1 MFTLFLNKSTR
12 STVTTVLLLNK
23 DLTTSSSYHCVKF
36 DQGVGMR
43 FTISREK
50 LQEGLAAVGPS
61 IPAKTTLPVLAN
73 ILLET
78 TERGIRLSGTDLDI
92 AVSTEVSADVETPGA
107 ITIPAKKLSEI
118 ARELPPAPV
127 KIAAMGEQR
136 ITLECGRSK
145 FKLLGL
151 PRDEFPTF
159 PQVRFQESWR
169 VRSGDLQ
176 KLISHTAFAVSTEE
190 SRPILNGVL
199 WELRP
204 ERMRMVATNG
214 HRLARMDL
222 PISSAAAPGG
232 DLIVPPKALEQV
244 RRLFPAEE
252 ELEIAQGDNHLGF
265 RSPFTAVFTRLIE
278 GPYPNY
284 EQVIPRD
291 NDRIAISDKVALV
304 SALKRMSVIA
314 SDQTHRIRLSFNSG
328 LLRFSVQTPDLGEA
342 QDELPIRFTGDQI
355 DIGFNANYL
364 LEILRYIPTE
374 EVRLTLKAPE
384 RAATVEPEGWSD
396 PASYLCLVMPL
407 RLMD

>member
-1 MFTLFLNKSTR
+1 
-12 STVTTVLLLNK
+12 
-23 DLTTSSSYHCVKF
+23 
-36 DQGVGMR
+36 MR

-50 LQEGLAAVGPS
+50 LQEGLSAVAAS

-73 ILLET
+73 ILVET
-78 TERGIRLSGTDLDI
+78 TDRGIRLSGTDLDI
-92 AVSTEVSADVETPGA
+92 AVSTEVTADVEAAGA

-127 KIAAMGEQR
+127 KIGAVGEQR
-136 ITLECGRSK
+136 ITLECGRSR

-159 PQVRFQESWR
+159 PSVRFQESWR

-176 KLISHTAFAVSTEE
+176 KLISHTSFAVSTEE

-204 ERMRMVATNG
+204 EQMRMVATNG
-214 HRLARMDL
+214 HRLAKMEL
-222 PISSAAAPGG
+222 PITSSSAPSS
-232 DLIVPPKALEQV
+232 DLIVPPKALEQI

-252 ELEIAQGDNHLGF
+252 ELEIARGDNHLGF

-284 EQVIPRD
+284 EQVIPKD
-291 NDRIAISDKVALV
+291 NDRVAIADKLALI

-328 LLRFSVQTPDLGEA
+328 MLKFSVQTPDLGEA
-342 QDELPIRFTGDQI
+342 QDELPVRFTGDAL
-355 DIGFNANYL
+355 DIGFNATYL
-364 LEILRYIPTE
+364 LEILRYIPTD
-374 EVRLTLKAPE
+374 EVRLTFKAPE
-384 RAATVEPEGWSD
+384 RAATLEPEGWSD
-396 PASYLCLVMPL
+396 PATYLCLVMPL
-407 RLMD
+407 RLVD

>member
-1 MFTLFLNKSTR
+1 
-12 STVTTVLLLNK
+12 
-23 DLTTSSSYHCVKF
+23 
-36 DQGVGMR
+36 MR

-50 LQEGLAAVGPS
+50 LQEGLTAVAAS

-73 ILLET
+73 ILVET

-127 KIAAMGEQR
+127 KIGAVGEQR

-159 PQVRFQESWR
+159 PQVRFQDSWR

-176 KLISHTAFAVSTEE
+176 KLISHTSFAVSTEE

-199 WELRP
+199 WELRAD
-204 ERMRMVATNG
+204 RMRMVATNG
-214 HRLARMDL
+214 HRLTRMDL
-222 PISSAAAPGG
+222 PIASGNSPGG
-232 DLIVPPKALEQV
+232 DLIVPPKALDQV

-265 RSPFTAVFTRLIE
+265 RSPFTSVFTRLIE

-291 NDRIAISDKVALV
+291 NDRVATSDKVALI

-314 SDQTHRIRLSFNSG
+314 SDQTHRIRLSFNAG

-342 QDELPIRFTGDQI
+342 QDELPIRFTGDPI

-364 LEILRYIPTE
+364 LEILRYIPTD

-384 RAATVEPEGWSD
+384 RAVTVEPEAWSD

>member
-1 MFTLFLNKSTR
+1 
-12 STVTTVLLLNK
+12 
-23 DLTTSSSYHCVKF
+23 
-36 DQGVGMR
+36 MR

-50 LQEGLAAVGPS
+50 LQEGLGAVAAS

-73 ILLET
+73 ILVET
-78 TERGIRLSGTDLDI
+78 TDRGIRLSGTDLDI
-92 AVSTEVSADVETPGA
+92 AVSTEVTADVEATGA

-127 KIAAMGEQR
+127 KIGAVGEQR
-136 ITLECGRSK
+136 ITLECGRSR

-159 PQVRFQESWR
+159 PSVRFQESWR

-176 KLISHTAFAVSTEE
+176 KLIAHTSFAVSTEE

-204 ERMRMVATNG
+204 EQMRMVATNG
-214 HRLARMDL
+214 HRLAKMEL
-222 PISSAAAPGG
+222 SITSNGAPSS
-232 DLIVPPKALEQV
+232 DLIVPPKALEQI

-252 ELEIAQGDNHLGF
+252 ELEIARGDNHLGF

-284 EQVIPRD
+284 EQVIPKD
-291 NDRIAISDKVALV
+291 NDRVAIADKLALI

-314 SDQTHRIRLSFNSG
+314 SDQTHRIRLSFNSAM
-328 LLRFSVQTPDLGEA
+328 LKFSVQTPDLGEA
-342 QDELPIRFTGDQI
+342 QDELPVRFSGDSL
-355 DIGFNANYL
+355 DIGFNATYL
-364 LEILRYIPTE
+364 LEILRYIPTD
-374 EVRLTLKAPE
+374 EVRLTFKAPE
-384 RAATVEPEGWSD
+384 RAATIEPEGWSD
-396 PASYLCLVMPL
+396 PATYLCLVMPL
-407 RLMD
+407 RLVD

>member
-1 MFTLFLNKSTR
+1 
-12 STVTTVLLLNK
+12 
-23 DLTTSSSYHCVKF
+23 
-36 DQGVGMR
+36 MR

-50 LQEGLAAVGPS
+50 LQEGLTAVAAS

-73 ILLET
+73 ILVET

-92 AVSTEVSADVETPGA
+92 AVSTGVSADVETPGA

-127 KIAAMGEQR
+127 KIGAMGEQR

-159 PQVRFQESWR
+159 PQVRFQDSWR

-176 KLISHTAFAVSTEE
+176 KLISHTSFAVSTEE

-204 ERMRMVATNG
+204 DRMRMVATNG
-214 HRLARMDL
+214 HRLTRMDL
-222 PISSAAAPGG
+222 PIASGNSPGG
-232 DLIVPPKALEQV
+232 DLIVPPKALDQV

-265 RSPFTAVFTRLIE
+265 RSPFTSVFTRLIE

-291 NDRIAISDKVALV
+291 NDRVAISDKVALI

-314 SDQTHRIRLSFNSG
+314 SDQTHRIRLSFNAA

-342 QDELPIRFTGDQI
+342 QDELPIRFTGDPI

-364 LEILRYIPTE
+364 LEILRYIPTD
-374 EVRLTLKAPE
+374 EVRITLKAPE
-384 RAATVEPEGWSD
+384 RAVTIEPEAWSD

>member
-1 MFTLFLNKSTR
+1 M
-12 STVTTVLLLNK
+12 
-23 DLTTSSSYHCVKF
+23 
-36 DQGVGMR
+36 
-43 FTISREK
+43 
-50 LQEGLAAVGPS
+50 QEGLTAVAAS

-73 ILLET
+73 ILVET

-92 AVSTEVSADVETPGA
+92 AVSTEVTADIETPGA

-127 KIAAMGEQR
+127 KIGAMGEQR
-136 ITLECGRSK
+136 ITLECGRSR

-159 PQVRFQESWR
+159 PQVRFQDSWR

-176 KLISHTAFAVSTEE
+176 KLISHTSFAVSTEE

-199 WELRP
+199 WELRAD
-204 ERMRMVATNG
+204 RMRMVATNG
-214 HRLARMDL
+214 HRLTRMDL
-222 PISSAAAPGG
+222 PIAGGNAPGG
-232 DLIVPPKALEQV
+232 DLIVPPKALDQV
-244 RRLFPAEE
+244 RRLFPSEE

-265 RSPFTAVFTRLIE
+265 RSPFTSVFTRLIE

-291 NDRIAISDKVALV
+291 NDRVAISDKIALI

-314 SDQTHRIRLSFNSG
+314 SDQTHRIRLSFNAG

-342 QDELPIRFTGDQI
+342 QDELPIRFSGDPI

-364 LEILRYIPTE
+364 LEILRYIPTD
-374 EVRLTLKAPE
+374 EVRVTLKAPE
-384 RAATVEPEGWSD
+384 RAVTVEPEGWSD
-396 PASYLCLVMPL
+396 PAAYLCLVMPL

>member
-1 MFTLFLNKSTR
+1 
-12 STVTTVLLLNK
+12 
-23 DLTTSSSYHCVKF
+23 
-36 DQGVGMR
+36 MR

-50 LQEGLAAVGPS
+50 LQEGLTAVAPS
-61 IPAKTTLPVLAN
+61 IPGKTTLPVLAN

-92 AVSTEVSADVETPGA
+92 AVSTEVSADVETGGA

-127 KIAAMGEQR
+127 KVGAVGEQR
-136 ITLECGRSK
+136 VSLECGRSK

-159 PQVRFQESWR
+159 PQVKFADSWR
-169 VRSGDLQ
+169 VRSADLQ
-176 KLISHTAFAVSTEE
+176 KVISHTSFAVSTEE

-214 HRLARMDL
+214 HRLTRMDV
-222 PISSAAAPGG
+222 PISTVASLNA
-232 DLIVPPKALEQV
+232 DFIVPPKALEQV

-265 RSPFTAVFTRLIE
+265 RSPFTSVFTRLIE

-291 NDRIAISDKVALV
+291 NDRVAISDKVALI

-314 SDQTHRIRLSFNSG
+314 SDQTHRIRLSFNSA

-342 QDELPIRFTGDQI
+342 QDELSIRFTGDPI

-364 LEILRYIPTE
+364 LEILRYIPTD

-384 RAATVEPEGWSD
+384 RAVTIEPENWSD
-396 PASYLCLVMPL
+396 SASYLCLVMPL